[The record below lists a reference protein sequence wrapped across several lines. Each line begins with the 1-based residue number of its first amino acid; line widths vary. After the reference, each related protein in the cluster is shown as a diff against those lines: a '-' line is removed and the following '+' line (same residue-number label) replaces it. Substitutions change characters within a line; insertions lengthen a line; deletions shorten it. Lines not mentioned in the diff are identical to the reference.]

1 MIYKILKW
9 FLISSLAF
17 GLIYLIHN
25 ELLAIFNI
33 SDKDKTFVQLFYY
46 FLTLLSAVMILNIFI
61 VYFFKT
67 KFVGYTFLIWSMLK
81 IILVMVFFIVF
92 ALLPRLKLDDNSIFY
107 IMSLYF
113 LYLFYE
119 VILGVALLKQKIP
132 THHKSRNLFSS

>member
-132 THHKSRNLFSS
+132 THHKSRNLFNS

>member
-92 ALLPRLKLDDNSIFY
+92 ALLPRLKLDDNNIFY

-132 THHKSRNLFSS
+132 THHKSRNLFNS